1 MLVCIVP
8 RLKDW
13 DILLNEHWYH
23 IPLSSAPDITTTAKY
38 LAFYQT
44 KIFEKEKWSVNYYA
58 PVLSYTIKK
67 RIEIYPEEEE
77 NENKDNDYYQ
87 IFIGDLVKLKN
98 PIPSLKWR
106 RIVFIPTTIER
117 LLNAE
122 EINDLYKTSPIEEIL
137 YREMKKKKI
146 STERQL
152 HVKVGERKYCLDF
165 GIFCKKGNI
174 NVECNG
180 KEFHSGEDS
189 HEKDRKRNNELT
201 SYGWSIL
208 RFSGK
213 EINRNSEECVKK
225 IRKTLRKLGGEI

>member
-1 MLVCIVP
+1 MLICIVP

-87 IFIGDLVKLKN
+87 IFIGDLVKLKK

-106 RIVFIPTTIER
+106 RIIFIPTTFKK
-117 LLNAE
+117 LLDAK
-122 EINDLYKTSPIEEIL
+122 EINDLYKSSPIEERL
-137 YREMKKKKI
+137 YKEMKSEGI
-146 STERQL
+146 LPERQYC
-152 HVKVGERKYCLDF
+152 VKERGNTYFLDF
-165 GIFCKKGNI
+165 GIFCKKGRI
-174 NVECNG
+174 DVECDG
-180 KEFHSGEDS
+180 REFHSGEDA

-213 EINRNSEECVKK
+213 EINSNSEECVKK
-225 IRKTLRKLGGEI
+225 IRRTIRKLRGQI